1 MANGENND
9 WYKRLPSLTT
19 LALVVGQAIALI
31 VWGAKLS
38 ERVEN
43 IKETHAL
50 LLVGAAKI
58 SGLERDIRS
67 LERAVFQSGGF
78 SQKLSKP

>member
-58 SGLERDIRS
+58 GGLERDIRS
-67 LERAVFQSGGF
+67 LERAVFHSGGF